1 MIREYFE
8 LKRKKEKFE
17 NLMLSMGMAKFYLI
31 EDKKIPNGHILKIGI
46 PPTSS
51 YKKFE
56 EKKEQLQDHF
66 KGIVEME
73 KIRFTSMIQMK
84 VITKDIG
91 NYIYEPVRPDKYY
104 KLYIAKTFDTEN
116 FFVDL
121 NKDAHM
127 LIAGVTGTGKSYLLA
142 IMLTNILYY
151 YPKAFEV
158 YLCQTAKKDIDYIKN
173 CKGIKA
179 SLYTADETALVLEKA
194 INEINKRAEMFAN
207 VGARGLDHYNKVT
220 DSKIKR
226 KLFIFDEISLYMAD
240 ETDTEEEAAAKNKVW
255 KQIWKI
261 VKLGREV
268 GIHFI
273 GLTQRTTVANLG
285 GNGEIKSQ
293 LCRITFRQAQKI
305 DSNNCIDTDLAT
317 TLRDRECYV
326 LSTEGLTLV
335 KVPSIDKEMTI
346 LNKYLPE
353 IKVANKANETKVEVK
368 TKSFRVESFDS
379 YDDIKLEDYNKI
391 TAKKEN
397 IVANDEAS
405 QEVSTEEP
413 PKKRKGRPRKKGAV
427 IEDVA
432 VTK

>member
-1 MIREYFE
+1 MIREYFQ
-8 LKRKKEKFE
+8 LRKKREKFQ
-17 NLMLSMGMAKFYLI
+17 NLMVSIGLDSNFYLI
-31 EDKKIPNGHILKIGI
+31 EDKPIKNGHVLKIGI
-46 PPTSS
+46 PTTSN

-56 EKKEQLQDHF
+56 EKKEQLESHF
-66 KGIVEME
+66 KGIIEME
-73 KIRFTSMIQMK
+73 KIRFSSMIQMK

-91 NYIYEPVRPDKYY
+91 NYMYAPVRPDKYY
-104 KLYIAKTFDTEN
+104 KLYIGKKFDNES
-116 FFVDL
+116 FFIDL
-121 NKDAHM
+121 NTNSHI
-127 LIAGVTGTGKSYLLA
+127 LISGVTGSGKSYLLA
-142 IMLTNILYY
+142 TMLTNLLYH
-151 YPKAFEV
+151 YPKSFEV
-158 YLCQTAKKDIDYIKN
+158 YLCQTAKRDIDYLKD

-194 INEINKRAEMFAN
+194 INEINKRSEMFSN
-207 VGARGLDHYNKVT
+207 VGAKGLDHYNKVT

-226 KLFIFDEISLYMAD
+226 KIFVFEEISLYMAD
-240 ETDTEEEAAAKNKVW
+240 ETDSDEEATAKNKVW

-273 GLTQRTTVANLG
+273 GLTQRTTAANLG
-285 GNGEIKSQ
+285 GSGEIKSQ

-326 LSTEGLTLV
+326 LSTEGLNLV

-353 IKVANKANETKVEVK
+353 IKVSNKANETKVEVK

-405 QEVSTEEP
+405 QEITVEA
-413 PKKRKGRPRKKGAV
+413 PKKKRGRRKKGAV

>member
-1 MIREYFE
+1 MIREYFQ

-255 KQIWKI
+255 KQMWKI

-353 IKVANKANETKVEVK
+353 IKVAGKTIEVK
-368 TKSFRVESFDS
+368 TEVKT
-379 YDDIKLEDYNKI
+379 IKFQYETFSNYTDMALQDYNKI

-397 IVANDEAS
+397 IVVVNDEVTA
-405 QEVSTEEP
+405 EAPTEA
-413 PKKRKGRPRKKGAV
+413 PKKKRGRPRKGAV

>member
-104 KLYIAKTFDTEN
+104 KLYIGKTFDTEN
-116 FFVDL
+116 FFIDL
-121 NKDAHM
+121 NKDAHV

-158 YLCQTAKKDIDYIKN
+158 YLCQTSKRDIDYIKN

-220 DSKIKR
+220 DSKIKI
-226 KLFIFDEISLYMAD
+226 KLFIFDEIS
-240 ETDTEEEAAAKNKVW
+240 
-255 KQIWKI
+255 
-261 VKLGREV
+261 
-268 GIHFI
+268 
-273 GLTQRTTVANLG
+273 
-285 GNGEIKSQ
+285 
-293 LCRITFRQAQKI
+293 
-305 DSNNCIDTDLAT
+305 
-317 TLRDRECYV
+317 
-326 LSTEGLTLV
+326 
-335 KVPSIDKEMTI
+335 
-346 LNKYLPE
+346 
-353 IKVANKANETKVEVK
+353 
-368 TKSFRVESFDS
+368 
-379 YDDIKLEDYNKI
+379 
-391 TAKKEN
+391 
-397 IVANDEAS
+397 
-405 QEVSTEEP
+405 
-413 PKKRKGRPRKKGAV
+413 
-427 IEDVA
+427 
-432 VTK
+432 

>member
-1 MIREYFE
+1 MIKEYFQ
-8 LKRKKEKFE
+8 LKRKKEKFQ
-17 NLMLSMGMAKFYLI
+17 NLMLSMGLDKFYLI
-31 EDKKIPNGHILKIGI
+31 EDIKITNGHVLKIGI
-46 PPTSS
+46 PPTSNF
-51 YKKFE
+51 KKFE
-56 EKKEQLQDHF
+56 EKKQQLESHF
-66 KGIVEME
+66 KGIIEME
-73 KIRFTSMIQMK
+73 KIRFSSMIQMK

-91 NYIYEPVRPDKYY
+91 NYMYAPVRPDKYY
-104 KLYIAKTFDTEN
+104 KLYIGKKFDNES
-116 FFVDL
+116 FFIDL
-121 NKDAHM
+121 NTNSHI
-127 LIAGVTGTGKSYLLA
+127 LISGVTGSGKSYLLA
-142 IMLTNILYY
+142 TMLTNLLYH
-151 YPKAFEV
+151 YPKSFEV
-158 YLCQTAKKDIDYIKN
+158 YLCQTAKRDIDYLKK

-194 INEINKRAEMFAN
+194 INEINKRSEMFSN
-207 VGARGLDHYNKVT
+207 VGAKGLDHYNKVT

-226 KLFIFDEISLYMAD
+226 KLFVFEEISLYMAD
-240 ETDTEEEAAAKNKVW
+240 ETDSDEEATAKNKVW

-273 GLTQRTTVANLG
+273 GLTQRTTAANLG
-285 GNGEIKSQ
+285 GSGEIKSQ

-326 LSTEGLTLV
+326 LSTEGLNLV

-353 IKVANKANETKVEVK
+353 IKVSNKANETKVEVK

-405 QEVSTEEP
+405 QEITVEA
-413 PKKRKGRPRKKGAV
+413 PKKKRGRRKKGAV